1 MGKVTFI
8 PNPLC
13 HSTQKIKTMKRT
25 PQFILTLIFSL
36 WVLSAHAQQLD
47 YTVKETEIIHDSIKK
62 SRWDIGGRLSQYTFR
77 YMSEF
82 FPVGMIKKS
91 SRPFEFNLNPKNS
104 IENISVKSKDGDL
117 TLEEYFNKLH
127 ITGIIV
133 VHKGD
138 IVYENY
144 LSMYREDQHTLQS
157 ITKVITSTLITSL
170 INENKINID
179 YPIENYIQELEG
191 SEWQGISVRDILNM
205 KTGMDSNSID
215 FSTGPFTNP
224 LHKNYQFESTLGA
237 LPKVDNTPSS
247 VYQYLIDLKK
257 DKDAGIAAEYSNL
270 NTFVLGWLAE
280 KVTGQK
286 YVDLVAERIWN
297 PMGATS
303 NAYICLSEEGIP
315 WTHGGMSATLR
326 DLARFGMLY
335 TKTEIKNRNEK
346 LISLN
351 QINEIFN
358 AEPIDSPFAPFKW
371 AYQWDI
377 AMEGILMKGGFG
389 GQALYI
395 HPEKEI
401 VIAYFNYIDK
411 DWSVNNMISETVLF
425 DIIKST
431 EE

>member
-1 MGKVTFI
+1 MKT
-8 PNPLC
+8 
-13 HSTQKIKTMKRT
+13 SQK
-25 PQFILTLIFSL
+25 LIYTVIFFVWQVYAYS
-36 WVLSAHAQQLD
+36 QQLN
-47 YTVKETEIIHDSIKK
+47 YSVIEAETIHDTIKK
-62 SRWDIGGRLSQYTFR
+62 SRWDIGGNLSQYTFR

-82 FPVGMIKKS
+82 FPVGIIKKS
-91 SRPFEFNLNPKNS
+91 SRPFEFNLNPKKS
-104 IENISVKSKDGDL
+104 IENISVKSKEGVL
-117 TLEEYFNKLH
+117 TLEEYFDKLH
-127 ITGIIV
+127 LAGIIV
-133 VHKGD
+133 VHKGN

-144 LSMYREDQHTLQS
+144 LSMYPEDQHTLQS

-179 YPIENYIQELEG
+179 HPIEQYIQELEG

-224 LHKNYQFESTLGA
+224 MHKNYQFESALGA
-237 LPKVDNTPSS
+237 LPKADNTPSS
-247 VYQYLIDLKK
+247 IYQYLIDLEK

-270 NTFVLGWLAE
+270 NTFILGWLAE

-286 YVDLVAERIWN
+286 YVDLVSERIWN

-303 NAYICLSEEGIP
+303 NAYICLSEKGIP

-335 TKTEIKNRNEK
+335 TKTEIQNRNEK
-346 LISLN
+346 LIRLS
-351 QINEIFN
+351 QVNEIFD
-358 AEPIDSPFAPFKW
+358 AKPVDSPFGPLKW
-371 AYQWDI
+371 VYQWDI
-377 AMEGILMKGGFG
+377 ATAGILMKGGFG

-395 HPEKEI
+395 HHEKDI

-411 DWSVNNMISETVLF
+411 DWSINNMISETVLF
-425 DIIKST
+425 DIIKAS